1 VWLGH
6 GVALEMV
13 VSIMGIPPNGWFI
26 MENSIK
32 MDDLGVLLFQ
42 DTTKWQWKVAKHEGF
57 NGHIIVIPEH
67 SGLATM

>member
-1 VWLGH
+1 
-6 GVALEMV
+6 
-13 VSIMGIPPNGWFI
+13 